1 MFFVHIFLTKK
12 TSFFIV
18 KGLQLKMKKE
28 KKGITIE
35 AGIKRLSFLKKKG
48 LISDEEFSSA
58 EELIIQ
64 SEMEIPAEKS

>member
-1 MFFVHIFLTKK
+1 
-12 TSFFIV
+12 
-18 KGLQLKMKKE
+18 MKKE

-58 EELIIQ
+58 EELIQ

>member
-1 MFFVHIFLTKK
+1 
-12 TSFFIV
+12 
-18 KGLQLKMKKE
+18 MKKE

-64 SEMEIPAEKS
+64 SEMEIPSEKV